1 MDETALNSVMGHRLS
16 WRTYDHTRKD
26 EGLSSRQ
33 KREAPLDDNDQH
45 EAKKRRHGCT
55 AEMIQVDKATLLQT
69 AASWPADIKL
79 NWSDQTRQNGLTQKN
94 GGQIL
99 KEFLAEHE
107 VPAACKP
114 CVVRA
119 PRRNRRK
126 LQYGVP
132 FPMK

>member
-1 MDETALNSVMGHRLS
+1 MDETALNSVMGYRLS

-33 KREAPLDDNDQH
+33 KKEAPLDDNDQH

-69 AASWPADIKL
+69 AASWPADIEV
-79 NWSDQTRQNGLTQKN
+79 NWSDLARQNGLTQKN

-99 KEFLAEHE
+99 KT
-107 VPAACKP
+107 VPH
-114 CVVRA
+114 RA
-119 PRRNRRK
+119 
-126 LQYGVP
+126 
-132 FPMK
+132 